1 MLDNDFNRPEDNVQN
16 NSEDQNN
23 HSSFSYNYPKENN
36 AQSNGPDIE
45 KPKKKKH
52 VFTKVIAFA
61 VCAAVISAGSI
72 QCYRYLDSNDKL
84 DGFFSRSSSSQ
95 TDKKEDSGDDDNSSS
110 QTSNKATGESKSWLQ
125 LAARSDGLTIPD
137 LQRPAETR
145 RADGFSVRGRL
156 RLSRQ
161 PQLVQVL

>member
-61 VCAAVISAGSI
+61 VCAGIIAACGLQYLAVAGI
-72 QCYRYLDSNDKL
+72 CFTVTLIIAQYLK
-84 DGFFSRSSSSQ
+84 SQ
-95 TDKKEDSGDDDNSSS
+95 LG
-110 QTSNKATGESKSWLQ
+110 
-125 LAARSDGLTIPD
+125 GLTGDTYGALTECGNVIY
-137 LQRPAETR
+137 LLTAV
-145 RADGFSVRGRL
+145 FLL
-156 RLSRQ
+156 R
-161 PQLVQVL
+161 

>member
-84 DGFFSRSSSSQ
+84 DGFFSRSSS
-95 TDKKEDSGDDDNSSS
+95 
-110 QTSNKATGESKSWLQ
+110 
-125 LAARSDGLTIPD
+125 
-137 LQRPAETR
+137 
-145 RADGFSVRGRL
+145 
-156 RLSRQ
+156 LS
-161 PQLVQVL
+161 LIHI